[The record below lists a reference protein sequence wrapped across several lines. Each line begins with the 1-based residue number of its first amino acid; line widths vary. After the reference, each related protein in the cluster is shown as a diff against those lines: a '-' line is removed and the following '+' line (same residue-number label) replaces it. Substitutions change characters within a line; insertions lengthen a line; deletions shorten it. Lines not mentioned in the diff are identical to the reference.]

1 MIVNVQYID
10 FAYFFPGAMAAMIIK
25 MLLNDR
31 LSVAMTILLGCYG
44 TIIFN
49 GEAPSNLDIS
59 MGFYI
64 MFSGFAAI
72 IILSRENFKTKVLS
86 AGILLSL
93 VNVAFLYSL
102 LFIMN
107 GSYSNM
113 EYLYYCYRCYC
124 VGSWFSCVNNGI
136 IAIF

>member
-1 MIVNVQYID
+1 MMKIFSVIVDFPYIN
-10 FAYFFPGAMAAMIIK
+10 FAYFFPGAMAAMLIK

-31 LSVAMTILLGCYG
+31 LSVAMTILLGAYG

-49 GEAPSNLDIS
+49 GESPNNLDFS
-59 MGFYI
+59 MGLYI

-93 VNVAFLYSL
+93 VNVLFYIHFCL
-102 LFIMN
+102 L
-107 GSYSNM
+107 
-113 EYLYYCYRCYC
+113 
-124 VGSWFSCVNNGI
+124 
-136 IAIF
+136 